1 MATQKQQEQARTVYG
16 SLCAALDGNN
26 WHYKRDD
33 DELSV
38 TLTIRGDDLPMDI
51 FATVDAERMLVSVYS
66 KLGFEVP
73 EDKRVDMAVAVSVAN
88 WGMVDGSFDYTL
100 SSGTTFFRVAS
111 SYRDSLI
118 GTEMLDYM
126 VNIVCGT
133 VDRYN
138 DKFFMICKGM
148 LSIEDFIKQENG

>member
-51 FATVDAERMLVSVYS
+51 FANVDAERMLVSVYS

-73 EDKRVDMAVAVSVAN
+73 ED
-88 WGMVDGSFDYTL
+88 
-100 SSGTTFFRVAS
+100 
-111 SYRDSLI
+111 
-118 GTEMLDYM
+118 
-126 VNIVCGT
+126 
-133 VDRYN
+133 
-138 DKFFMICKGM
+138 
-148 LSIEDFIKQENG
+148 